1 MSTFLRKTSQIP
13 RVGIIS
19 IPRISSTP
27 KIIIRSSHQR
37 ARQFTWASR
46 GVQQDVFA
54 APKPPLSV
62 LPTSVLIRSLL
73 VSTVSSKPYLLRPS
87 LSALSY
93 LARPERIWLLNV
105 DRNPLLHWILKRT
118 FYAQFCAGEN
128 RQEVQALG
136 KQMKS
141 MGITGI
147 LLTYA
152 KETVF
157 NSRDGTEQGMGTSAQ
172 KEGASARCAGIEA
185 WRVGTLET
193 VSMLGEGD
201 QIALKLTGAGP
212 FATKHF
218 AAGELPPRQMIDA
231 LDDICQAC
239 KKLNARVVVDAE
251 SQHYQKGIARTTIEL
266 MRKYNRDGYA
276 LVFNTYQA
284 YLKRTPERV
293 AQHLALSSKEGW
305 TLGLKLVRG
314 AYMATDERSLIHD
327 TKEETDTAYNYIAQ
341 NVLRLDKGLV
351 AGSES
356 FPSVNLLLATHN
368 KNSALEALRLH
379 RERVAA
385 GLPTV
390 PIQFA
395 QLHGMSDDVTF
406 SLLQSKDDY
415 GESPKVLK
423 CTTWGTLGECMAYL
437 LRRALENRDAV
448 SRTKDEY
455 LALRKELRRR
465 LRFI

>member
-1 MSTFLRKTSQIP
+1 MTTFLLGKASLL
-13 RVGIIS
+13 
-19 IPRISSTP
+19 PRIGLGSISTSSIS
-27 KIIIRSSHQR
+27 KAISGGSHQR
-37 ARQFTWASR
+37 ARQFTS
-46 GVQQDVFA
+46 
-54 APKPPLSV
+54 PPLSV
-62 LPTSVLIRSLL
+62 LPTSVLLRSLL
-73 VSTVSSKPYLLRPS
+73 ISIISSKPYLLHPS
-87 LSALSY
+87 LYVLSY
-93 LARPERIWLLNV
+93 LARPERSWLLNV
-105 DRNPLLHWILKRT
+105 DRNPILHWILNRT

-128 RQEVQALG
+128 RREVQALG
-136 KQMKS
+136 RQMKY
-141 MGITGI
+141 MGVSGI

-157 NSRDGTEQGMGTSAQ
+157 DSRDGTEQGMGTAAHEESNFT
-172 KEGASARCAGIEA
+172 KCPSIEA

-212 FATKHF
+212 LVTKHF
-218 AAGELPPRQMIDA
+218 AAGKLPPQQMIDA
-231 LDDICQAC
+231 LDDICRAC
-239 KKLNARVVVDAE
+239 ERQNARVVVDAE

-293 AQHLALSSKEGW
+293 AQHLALASKEGW

-327 TKEETDTAYNYIAQ
+327 TKAETDAAYNYIVQ
-341 NVLRLDKGLV
+341 RVLQLDKNLV
-351 AGSES
+351 AGSEP

-368 KNSALEALRLH
+368 KHSALEALRLH

-390 PIQFA
+390 PVQFA
-395 QLHGMSDDVTF
+395 QLQGMSDDVTF
-406 SLLQSKDDY
+406 SLLQAKDGD
-415 GESPKVLK
+415 GEPPKVLK

-455 LALRKELRRR
+455 LALRKELLRR

>member
-1 MSTFLRKTSQIP
+1 MSTFPRKTSQIP

-93 LARPERIWLLNV
+93 LARPERGWLLNV

-157 NSRDGTEQGMGTSAQ
+157 NSRDGTEQGMGTSA
-172 KEGASARCAGIEA
+172 KEGVGAAKCSSIEA

-212 FATKHF
+212 LATKRF
-218 AAGELPPRQMIDA
+218 AAGELPPQQMMDA

-327 TKEETDTAYNYIAQ
+327 TKKETDAAYNYIAQ

-351 AGSES
+351 TGSES

-368 KNSALEALRLH
+368 KHSALEALKLH

-390 PIQFA
+390 PVQFA

-455 LALRKELRRR
+455 LALWKELRRR